1 MKDKQDI
8 RGVFEQGIALA
19 MREGA
24 ATVPHML
31 LKHYRGLRLSELEVM
46 LIIHLLAF
54 KEKEQTDFPTIE
66 EIQSRMTASGE
77 QVIQTLERLLK
88 EHWLEIDEET
98 EPETGIRYERY
109 NLTGVYRKLAVAVA
123 EESMRSLS
131 APGGNSGRSEG
142 AGVSGYP
149 NPKDKGKNMFTIFE
163 REFARPLSP
172 MECETISGWLDQDK
186 YADELIL
193 AALKEAVFAGKLHF
207 RYIDRILLEW
217 SRNRVF
223 TAEQAKAYTQKFRGE
238 R

>member
-1 MKDKQDI
+1 MM
-8 RGVFEQGIALA
+8 LA
-19 MREGA
+19 MREG
-24 ATVPHML
+24 TVSVPHML
-31 LKHYRGLRLSELEVM
+31 LKHYRKLRLSELEVM

-54 KEKEQTDFPTIE
+54 KEKEQKDFPTIE

-98 EPETGIRYERY
+98 EADTGIRYERY
-109 NLTGVYRKLAVAVA
+109 NLTGVYRKLAAA
-123 EESMRSLS
+123 EETMRSLQVS
-131 APGGNSGRSEG
+131 GANSGRSEALGG
-142 AGVSGYP
+142 AGYTIS
-149 NPKDKGKNMFTIFE
+149 KDKGRNMFTIFE

-186 YADELIL
+186 YAEELIL

-223 TAEQAKAYTQKFRGE
+223 NAEQAKAFTQKFRGE